1 MSDFNFFLPI
11 SKIDK
16 ARRTISGYATTP
28 AEDLDGE
35 IISLDA
41 VKKALPGYMQWRNV
55 REMHT
60 ASAVGV
66 AKEANID
73 SKGLYLSAKIV
84 DDAAWTKVI
93 EGVYNGFSIGGKKL
107 AKIGNTIT
115 ELDLIEISVVDRPC
129 NPECRFTVQKSASPE
144 AEAYLLKVRK
154 PRDRK
159 DAALEKMAEAVQAL
173 TLEDPDYFGE
183 FDIEKRELEPGSADP
198 SSLNLAADEK
208 KIESGHELDLGEDGK
223 NNQLHANVNL
233 SDDEIF
239 LNIEKMV
246 KVMTTL
252 DLTKSGGNVIKAAR
266 DNLKKAKP
274 SMAEMKECVKA
285 VHAMHKAAFEKSLA
299 KKAGTNDGDAD
310 DMNHEEAMKMLQ
322 KTFAALS
329 TTKSLV
335 KAASGQLKKAAGG
348 PMDSAPGYHNSAGVS
363 SASPEPG
370 DPMFRLDGPVV
381 VSAKAANPDAAK
393 TYSESDLKLAKL
405 EAENEILKSLPAGPV
420 HGRRPAAFNANFGTS
435 EADLYAGIDAAGIA
449 AGDENAIKAAGAK
462 LIGNTI
468 MKGGKSVFDPNFKGA
483 AGL

>member
-66 AKEANID
+66 TKEANID

-84 DDAAWTKVI
+84 DDAAWTKVV

-107 AKIGNTIT
+107 TKIGNTIT

-129 NPECRFTVQKSASPE
+129 NPECRFTVQKSASPD
-144 AEAYLLKVRK
+144 AEAYLLKLRA

-159 DAALEKMAEAVQAL
+159 DTALEKMAEAVQAL
-173 TLEDPDYFGE
+173 TSAENLEASDYLDE
-183 FDIEKRELEPGSADP
+183 FDIEKRESGSADS
-198 SSLNLAADEK
+198 SSLNPPADGK
-208 KIESGHELDLGEDGK
+208 KTKPRHELGLEEDETNK
-223 NNQLHANVNL
+223 TTIV
-233 SDDEIF
+233 SDDDIF
-239 LNIEKMV
+239 SNIEKLV
-246 KVMTTL
+246 KVMSTM
-252 DLTKSGGNVIKAAR
+252 DLTKAAGNVIKAAR

-285 VHAMHKAAFEKSLA
+285 LHAMHKAAFEKSLA
-299 KKAGTNDGDAD
+299 KKAGSDGDAD
-310 DMNHEEAMKMLQ
+310 DMNHEDAMKMLQ
-322 KTFAALS
+322 KTFTALS

-363 SASPEPG
+363 SVTPELG
-370 DPMFRLDGPVV
+370 DPMFQLDGPPTF
-381 VSAKAANPDAAK
+381 KAAQPETPK

-420 HGRRPAAFNANFGTS
+420 HGRRPAAFNMNAGTS

-449 AGDENAIKAAGAK
+449 AGDENAIKSAGAK

-468 MKGGKSVFDPNFKGA
+468 MKGGKSVFDPAFKGA